1 MRDGADMDGDADQAV
16 NDLKKRSPETLRNL
30 AGLRETSGN
39 GLPILIPEGEDDLPL
54 IQKAFRGR
62 LQVRLVDGGKA
73 KVLELAEL
81 LSKQGFRRTRIL
93 IDRDYETAARTLAVR
108 DSNIIVTHA
117 HDVLMDILL
126 SDPKLASRVVEH
138 VNKKRYREMDEVAKL
153 EHVNN
158 ILEMVANSLLNLSAI
173 RMFNV
178 RYKFDLK
185 FDNFPYAQYLSK
197 TPARMDQAVRWVL
210 IKSIN
215 RSAHPVDI
223 SALSIRG
230 VDVVHES
237 SAVLTE
243 SIGLGLRWELI
254 GDHDF
259 LATLNIFLDDRWGSN
274 KLRTLFEAE
283 IHESQIRLSSWGA
296 AVERFIQS
304 EE

>member
-1 MRDGADMDGDADQAV
+1 MEGDVNQVV

-30 AGLRETSGN
+30 AGLRETAGN
-39 GLPILIPEGEDDLPL
+39 DLPILIPEGEDDLPL
-54 IQKAFRGR
+54 IQKAFRGC
-62 LQVRLVDGGKA
+62 LDVRLVDGGKA
-73 KVLELAEL
+73 KILELAEL
-81 LSKQGFRRTRIL
+81 LSKQGFRRTRVL
-93 IDRDYETAARTLAVR
+93 IDRDYETASRTLAVKN
-108 DSNIIVTHA
+108 SNIIVTHA
-117 HDVLMDILL
+117 HDVLMDILY
-126 SDPKLASRVVEH
+126 SDPSLANRVVEH

-153 EHVNN
+153 DHVNN
-158 ILEMVANSLLNLSAI
+158 ILEMATDSLLNLSAV

-178 RYKFDLK
+178 RYQFDLK

-210 IKSIN
+210 IKSTD
-215 RSAHPVDI
+215 RSAHAVNI
-223 SALSIRG
+223 NALSIRG

-243 SIGLGLRWELI
+243 SKGLGLRWELI

-259 LATLNIFLDDRWGSN
+259 LATLNLFLDDRWGSN

-283 IHESQIRLSSWGA
+283 IHESQIRSCSWGA

>member
-1 MRDGADMDGDADQAV
+1 
-16 NDLKKRSPETLRNL
+16 
-30 AGLRETSGN
+30 
-39 GLPILIPEGEDDLPL
+39 
-54 IQKAFRGR
+54 
-62 LQVRLVDGGKA
+62 
-73 KVLELAEL
+73 
-81 LSKQGFRRTRIL
+81 
-93 IDRDYETAARTLAVR
+93 
-108 DSNIIVTHA
+108 
-117 HDVLMDILL
+117 MDILY
-126 SDPKLASRVVEH
+126 SDPSLANRVVEH

-153 EHVNN
+153 DHVNN
-158 ILEMVANSLLNLSAI
+158 ILEMATDSLLNLSAV

-178 RYKFDLK
+178 RYQFDLK

-210 IKSIN
+210 IKSTD
-215 RSAHPVDI
+215 RSAHAVNI
-223 SALSIRG
+223 NALSIRG

-243 SIGLGLRWELI
+243 SKGLGLRWELI

-259 LATLNIFLDDRWGSN
+259 LATLNLFLDDRWGSN

-283 IHESQIRLSSWGA
+283 IHESQIRSCSWGA